1 MLKCSEGVLVVEGA
15 MEPEMLHF
23 IQFLGVVLIVLGVLF
38 FIAPLLLEKMPSL
51 ERAPW
56 IILYVYRTD
65 GFIFATSPILIIV
78 SIVSLLLWL
87 LRWLGKL

>member
-1 MLKCSEGVLVVEGA
+1 
-15 MEPEMLHF
+15 MEPEALHF
-23 IQFLGVVLIVLGVLF
+23 IQLLGVILIILGVLLL
-38 FIAPLLLEKMPSL
+38 IAPLLLEKLPSL
-51 ERAPW
+51 EKIPW

-87 LRWLGKL
+87 LSRLGKL

>member
-1 MLKCSEGVLVVEGA
+1 

>member
-1 MLKCSEGVLVVEGA
+1 VVEET
-15 MEPEMLHF
+15 MDPEVLHF
-23 IQFLGVVLIVLGVLF
+23 IQLLGVVLIVLGALF
-38 FIAPLLLEKMPSL
+38 FIAPLLFEKMPSL
-51 ERAPW
+51 ERIPW

-78 SIVSLLLWL
+78 SIASLLLWM

>member
-1 MLKCSEGVLVVEGA
+1 
-15 MEPEMLHF
+15 MEPEVLHF
-23 IQFLGVVLIVLGVLF
+23 IQLLGVILIVLGVLF
-38 FIAPLLLEKMPSL
+38 LIVPLLLEKLPSL
-51 ERAPW
+51 ERIPW

-87 LRWLGKL
+87 LSRLGKL